1 MKRMLCIRTQLAAR
15 CRHGSAARCVHR
27 TVHLPQRRAQHHGQ
41 DQHSRQPVTAPVAQ
55 RHTPLSL
62 RCTVAM

>member
-1 MKRMLCIRTQLAAR
+1 MKRMQCIRAQLAAR
-15 CRHGSAARCVHR
+15 CRHGSAARRVHR

-62 RCTVAM
+62 RCAVAM